1 MKRSK
6 QQSAKRRTTLTLPAD
21 SLREAGRIA
30 RVRNVSLSAVVS
42 EAFSEGMR
50 RHAAARRS
58 EEVLSAYKKAFSG
71 FTEQEMLLLDGI
83 VLEPTARRGR

>member
-6 QQSAKRRTTLTLPAD
+6 QQSGKRRTTVTLPVD

-42 EAFSEGMR
+42 EALSEGMR
-50 RHAAARRS
+50 RHAAARRG

-71 FTEQEMLLLDGI
+71 FTEQEFLLLDGI
-83 VLEPTARRGR
+83 VLEPTAKRGR